1 MTSILLII
9 VTGLLLSLVE
19 RGVRRRDEMKVLAN
33 ANWPAK
39 KPTGNSKEQI

>member
-19 RGVRRRDEMKVLAN
+19 RGVRPRDEMKVLAG
-33 ANWPAK
+33 ANCPAK
-39 KPTGNSKEQI
+39 ESTGNSKEQI